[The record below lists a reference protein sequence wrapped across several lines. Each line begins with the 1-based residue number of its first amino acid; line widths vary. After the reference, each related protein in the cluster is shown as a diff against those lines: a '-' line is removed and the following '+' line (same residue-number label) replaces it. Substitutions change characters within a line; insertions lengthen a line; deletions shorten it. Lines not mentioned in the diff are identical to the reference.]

1 LAEKNAGIFF
11 EMVVGLGKYL
21 NSNQMKLL
29 AKFFKH
35 VWKSIRNLAWALI
48 VAFMLGVHNFY
59 TGETKSKDDIVFT
72 VEQDVIEED
81 SAPKD

>member
-1 LAEKNAGIFF
+1 MKVLSKIFKSAWKYSKN
-11 EMVVGLGKYL
+11 LT
-21 NSNQMKLL
+21 
-29 AKFFKH
+29 
-35 VWKSIRNLAWALI
+35 WALI

-81 SAPKD
+81 AAPKD

>member
-1 LAEKNAGIFF
+1 MNL
-11 EMVVGLGKYL
+11 V
-21 NSNQMKLL
+21 
-29 AKFFKH
+29 AKFFIS

-72 VEQDVIEED
+72 VEKNEIEED
-81 SAPKD
+81 AAPKD